1 MRHCARL
8 PLHYSY
14 LLPSKIGGFR
24 LRSSKEESVSCE
36 GMALCNGLEGGATS
50 TTLLDGVTNLLIDS
64 VSQELLGARW
74 FDGVWVG

>member
-14 LLPSKIGGFR
+14 LLPTEIGGFR

-36 GMALCNGLEGGATS
+36 EMALRKGLEGVISTRTTS
-50 TTLLDGVTNLLIDS
+50 FDGVTNQLIDS
-64 VSQELLGARW
+64 AS
-74 FDGVWVG
+74 